1 MRQRIPS
8 LSSLRAFEAAASHLN
23 LRRAAKDLF
32 ITESAVS
39 RQIIAL
45 EKFLGVEL
53 FRRANQ
59 RVTLQAKAG
68 KFNHVYIGGAGAP
81 SPSDGVILSAGMSV
95 TGTSDHFWVRGTD
108 AIAVLVED

>member
-53 FRRANQ
+53 FRRANK
-59 RVTLQAKAG
+59 RVTLTA
-68 KFNHVYIGGAGAP
+68 AGAAY
-81 SPSDGVILSAGMSV
+81 SRQ
-95 TGTSDHFWVRGTD
+95 VRE
-108 AIAVLVED
+108 VLAQLERNTLDVMAHEGSGGII